1 MYYWREPRNFEKT
14 QPYYLVVGYYCGKAI
29 IKDEW
34 GDLYYVVC
42 EENEA
47 ETGTLIEPDGI
58 SRIEGLSA
66 QEQESIQ
73 KIYRGEAEL

>member
-1 MYYWREPRNFEKT
+1 M
-14 QPYYLVVGYYCGKAI
+14 VGYYCGKAI
-29 IKDEW
+29 IKDEL
-34 GDLYYVVC
+34 GSLYYLVC

-66 QEQESIQ
+66 QEQDSIQ
-73 KIYRGEAEL
+73 KIYGGEAEL